1 MGIKLGDISPL
12 AGAISGKGMFGKGLA
27 KLADSGA
34 GMLVPMSYLA
44 KSQRDKNARRA
55 AMEIEMQKKGAGMRG
70 RPMVEDVMV
79 AEQVPAMKKGGMAKK
94 SDIKQDKAMIASA
107 VHKHERAKHKGQPL
121 TKMAKGGST
130 ASKRADGCA
139 VKGKTKGRFV

>member
-12 AGAISGKGMFGKGLA
+12 AGAISGKGMFGKGLS
-27 KLADSGA
+27 KLADSGL

-44 KSQRDKNARRA
+44 KSQRDKAGRKVADRA
-55 AMEIEMQKKGAGMRG
+55 AMEIEMQKKGIGMRR
-70 RPMVEDVMV
+70 RPMMEEAMM
-79 AEQVPAMKKGGMAKK
+79 AEQVPAMKKGGKVSAA
-94 SDIKQDKAMIASA
+94 QA

-139 VKGKTKGRFV
+139 TKGKTKGRFV

>member
-12 AGAISGKGMFGKGLA
+12 AGAVTGKGMFGKGLA
-27 KLADSGA
+27 KLGNAMGPM
-34 GMLVPMSYLA
+34 GGLMPMLA
-44 KSQRDKNARRA
+44 ASQRKKLLAREA
-55 AMEIEMQKKGAGMRG
+55 AKAGGAPATSGDVDAMMDRG
-70 RPMVEDVMV
+70 AQRDMSG
-79 AEQVPAMKKGGMAKK
+79 MKKGGKVSA
-94 SDIKQDKAMIASA
+94 AEA

-139 VKGKTKGRFV
+139 TKGKTKGRFV